1 MPDIPASGDGT
12 VFLIVIGDLNAVQD
26 PLSGRDLIR
35 THDHEHAFRSEDTIL
50 RQDIQD
56 RMLGKER
63 FGKVDQVG
71 DHPVVGVRPERGKLK
86 AVAGLFLFDF
96 SGRCVLDGVIAGG
109 VGVILGIRAVGDHK
123 DLHILIQSA
132 PCPETVPLIPVDLI
146 ERLTDRNAPALQL
159 NMHEGKTVDKHR
171 HVIAVIMLHSGILSY
186 DVLIDHL
193 HAVVMDVLLI
203 DEGDVLCR
211 TIVTM
216 KDLHVIL
223 LDLAG
228 LLCDAFIFVGNTV
241 RKELFPL
248 TVRENIVVELFQ
260 LPAQIEYQV
269 LLAVDRKIF
278 ISLFCK
284 QTDKL
289 RLQSRLALIGIG
301 TFGYRCILRNNCI
314 LVCFSNNVKIRHG
327 QGLHIIWLF

>member
-1 MPDIPASGDGT
+1 MLFS
-12 VFLIVIGDLNAVQD
+12 LLLN
-26 PLSGRDLIR
+26 
-35 THDHEHAFRSEDTIL
+35 IL
-50 RQDIQD
+50 LHQH
-56 RMLGKER
+56 MLGKER

-228 LLCDAFIFVGNTV
+228 LLCDAFIFVGNTF

-278 ISLFCK
+278 ITPSTYCLK
-284 QTDKL
+284 SQPSTL
-289 RLQSRLALIGIG
+289 PRRSSAM
-301 TFGYRCILRNNCI
+301 
-314 LVCFSNNVKIRHG
+314 
-327 QGLHIIWLF
+327 LHIALWSSSRSRSFLISAIYVSSMLSV

>member
-35 THDHEHAFRSEDTIL
+35 THDHEHAFRSEDAISC
-50 RQDIQD
+50 QDIQD

-96 SGRCVLDGVIAGG
+96 SGRCILDGVIAGG

-123 DLHILIQSA
+123 DLHVLIQSA
-132 PCPETVPLIPVDLI
+132 PCPEAVPLIAIDLI
-146 ERLTDRNAPALQL
+146 KRLTDRNAPALQFD
-159 NMHEGKTVDKHR
+159 MHEGKSVDQHR
-171 HVIAVIMLHSGILSY
+171 HVITVIMLRSGILSY
-186 DVLIDHL
+186 DILIDHL

-203 DEGDVLCR
+203 DERDVLGCP
-211 TIVTM
+211 IVTM
-216 KDLHVIL
+216 KYLHIIL

-228 LLCDAFIFVGNTV
+228 LLCDAFVFVGEGFCEEAFPLAV
-241 RKELFPL
+241 RKGVVVQKRELLSEIGNQPFF
-248 TVRENIVVELFQ
+248 VM
-260 LPAQIEYQV
+260 
-269 LLAVDRKIF
+269 DGKIL
-278 ISLFCK
+278 ISLCGQ
-284 QTDKL
+284 QTDKFL
-289 RLQSRLALIGIG
+289 FKSRFALE
-301 TFGYRCILRNNCI
+301 TVRA
-314 LVCFSNNVKIRHG
+314 
-327 QGLHIIWLF
+327 